1 MARVREHINGLD
13 LTNVIAAFTK
23 DGGVTGKRGRSAGNV
38 DDAFGTHGKDGVK
51 NGPLTAGSWR
61 IKDNDVGA
69 DSVPHKKGQL
79 FSRISTDEFT
89 VFDVIVP
96 GIFSG
101 VSNRWCDNLD
111 SQGVPC
117 LLGEKKGNRS
127 CAAVKVDNVFL
138 SFKGGIGKGSFI
150 KALRLQRI
158 DLEEVM
164 GGNDKG

>member
-1 MARVREHINGLD
+1 MARMGEHINGLD
-13 LTNVIAAFTK
+13 LTNLIAVFTK

-101 VSNRWCDNLD
+101 VSNRW
-111 SQGVPC
+111 
-117 LLGEKKGNRS
+117 
-127 CAAVKVDNVFL
+127 
-138 SFKGGIGKGSFI
+138 
-150 KALRLQRI
+150 
-158 DLEEVM
+158 
-164 GGNDKG
+164 

>member
-13 LTNVIAAFTK
+13 LTNLIAAFTK

-96 GIFSG
+96 GIFFWRQQSL
-101 VSNRWCDNLD
+101 VRQSRFPRRA
-111 SQGVPC
+111 VPF
-117 LLGEKKGNRS
+117 GREKG
-127 CAAVKVDNVFL
+127 
-138 SFKGGIGKGSFI
+138 
-150 KALRLQRI
+150 
-158 DLEEVM
+158 
-164 GGNDKG
+164 